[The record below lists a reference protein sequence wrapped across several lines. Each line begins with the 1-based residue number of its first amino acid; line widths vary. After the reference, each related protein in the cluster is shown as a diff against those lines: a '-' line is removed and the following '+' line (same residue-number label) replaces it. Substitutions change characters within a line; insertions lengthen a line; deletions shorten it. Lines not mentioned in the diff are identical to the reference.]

1 MKKTIAL
8 LLALLLVAVM
18 LPVTAMAAEVKE
30 VSTEGELTAA
40 IEAASDG
47 DTIKLIDNIEVS
59 VRLVINKATTL
70 DLNSKALTSTWAMP
84 SDASGAERYA
94 LVNNAVLTIKNGF
107 FNVGQARG
115 IGAYAAL
122 TMDGV
127 KVKQALTGGHACLA
141 LCANGTTYSIMNS
154 TIDGAYAVS
163 CFADNATVNIAS
175 SNIIGTGET
184 LYHNG
189 SNYGLK
195 LTVSNTTI
203 SGNGNGCGV
212 YISGSKA
219 AQSNAANQ
227 NGVGGYQKATFTNCT
242 ISGTNG
248 VEVKYTDLTLD
259 NCKVSTT
266 QSAPS
271 YTQNN
276 NGPAASGFA
285 VVSTDNAMNET
296 TPVPEGAITIKGN
309 NGDYDGLVGLGTLDS
324 VRSDYSGFTTESIEV
339 SGGTFSGN
347 IKDYTGNN
355 LVIAKDG
362 GDFYVGGTAQSTL
375 ENANANDR
383 FHVENAPGGKLDN
396 VAAGVTLINNTSEP
410 LTVNGETYEFE
421 EVITVKPKNATIV
434 IIQPT
439 EDKPAED
446 QKNPSTGAN
455 DFVGIAAAMAIVSV
469 VGAAAV
475 SRKK

>member
-1 MKKTIAL
+1 MKKTIAML
-8 LLALLLVAVM
+8 LTLLLVAVM
-18 LPVTAMAAEVKE
+18 FPVTAMAAEVKE
-30 VSTEGELTAA
+30 VSTEGELTVA

-47 DTIKLIDNIEVS
+47 DTIKLIDNVEVS
-59 VRLVINKATTL
+59 VQLVINKAITL
-70 DLNSKALTSTWAMP
+70 DLNNKALTSTWAMP
-84 SDASGAERYA
+84 SDASGAKRYA

-227 NGVGGYQKATFTNCT
+227 MVR
-242 ISGTNG
+242 
-248 VEVKYTDLTLD
+248 
-259 NCKVSTT
+259 
-266 QSAPS
+266 
-271 YTQNN
+271 
-276 NGPAASGFA
+276 A
-285 VVSTDNAMNET
+285 VIRKPHLPTALF
-296 TPVPEGAITIKGN
+296 PVP
-309 NGDYDGLVGLGTLDS
+309 
-324 VRSDYSGFTTESIEV
+324 
-339 SGGTFSGN
+339 
-347 IKDYTGNN
+347 
-355 LVIAKDG
+355 
-362 GDFYVGGTAQSTL
+362 
-375 ENANANDR
+375 
-383 FHVENAPGGKLDN
+383 
-396 VAAGVTLINNTSEP
+396 
-410 LTVNGETYEFE
+410 TVW
-421 EVITVKPKNATIV
+421 K
-434 IIQPT
+434 
-439 EDKPAED
+439 
-446 QKNPSTGAN
+446 
-455 DFVGIAAAMAIVSV
+455 
-469 VGAAAV
+469 
-475 SRKK
+475 